1 MRQQVLSRVALAIG
15 AHRRPWCF
23 RSSFTGSLDFDLPLE
38 IFLLPQ
44 LVRASVYPD
53 CQYNNQR
60 YLKIQ
65 YFETNLSSLQH
76 NIEDPAQT
84 NQILAGSC
92 RTFQKV
98 PGRQLRGSDGPRG
111 GCSSCHAV
119 VRIGQSLTH
128 QHQCESCRN
137 ISSHGKGSQ
146 AAIGVACASTFNI
159 PDQADITATMQESR
173 NNMITTP
180 KGAAGTELPTK
191 MKPLVTVSDK
201 RGLCLP
207 QIAVN
212 QIADYV
218 SRSSD
223 VHIGD
228 SLGH

>member
-1 MRQQVLSRVALAIG
+1 M
-15 AHRRPWCF
+15 
-23 RSSFTGSLDFDLPLE
+23 
-38 IFLLPQ
+38 
-44 LVRASVYPD
+44 
-53 CQYNNQR
+53 
-60 YLKIQ
+60 
-65 YFETNLSSLQH
+65 
-76 NIEDPAQT
+76 
-84 NQILAGSC
+84 
-92 RTFQKV
+92 
-98 PGRQLRGSDGPRG
+98 
-111 GCSSCHAV
+111 
-119 VRIGQSLTH
+119 
-128 QHQCESCRN
+128 
-137 ISSHGKGSQ
+137 
-146 AAIGVACASTFNI
+146 ACASTFNI